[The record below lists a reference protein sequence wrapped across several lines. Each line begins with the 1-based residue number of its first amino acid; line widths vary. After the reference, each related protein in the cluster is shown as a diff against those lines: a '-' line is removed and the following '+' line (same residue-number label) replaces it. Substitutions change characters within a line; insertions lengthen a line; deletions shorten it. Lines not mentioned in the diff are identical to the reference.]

1 MSTTRLLVLGAVRIF
16 QPAHGYLVRRELA
29 SWQVDSWA
37 RLNPGSIYNALRTL
51 TIDGL
56 LELNTEPPPSASS
69 RTAGRRTYR
78 LTPDGESEFH
88 RLTRDAL
95 WQLHPYEP
103 DWLLAGLSFWWVLT
117 RDEVLDALAARRS
130 QIEARIKGLGYATA
144 DIRADRLKP
153 DHVVEHFLVHEH
165 QLAGELTWL
174 DEVEARVRAGEYAFA
189 GEPDAA
195 LMTLEGRDRRARPE
209 PTETTWTAF

>member
-16 QPAHGYLVRRELA
+16 EPAHGYLVRRELA

-51 TIDGL
+51 TNDGL
-56 LELNTEPPPSASS
+56 LEQAVEPPTGTSS
-69 RTAGRRTYR
+69 GAGRRQYR
-78 LTPDGESEFH
+78 LTADGEAEFH

-117 RDEVLDALAARRS
+117 RQEVLDALSARRS

-144 DIRADRLKP
+144 DVRADRATP
-153 DHVVEHFLVHEH
+153 EHVVEHFLVHEH
-165 QLAGELTWL
+165 QLRGELTWL
-174 DEVEARVRAGEYAFA
+174 DEVQARVRAGEYAFA
-189 GEPDAA
+189 GEAGVATMTVDGLEPGTRSAPSDDA
-195 LMTLEGRDRRARPE
+195 
-209 PTETTWTAF
+209 

>member
-51 TIDGL
+51 TNEGL
-56 LELNTEPPPSASS
+56 LEQSTEPAPGGSPGVSA
-69 RTAGRRTYR
+69 RRSYR
-78 LTPDGESEFH
+78 LTPEGETEFH

-103 DWLLAGLSFWWVLT
+103 DWLLAGLSFWWALS
-117 RDEVLDALAARRS
+117 REEVIDALAARRS
-130 QIEARIKGLGYATA
+130 QIEARIKGLAYATT
-144 DIRADRLKP
+144 DIRADNSTP
-153 DHVVEHFLVHEH
+153 DHVVEHFFVHEH
-165 QLAGELTWL
+165 QLKGELTWL

-189 GEPDAA
+189 GEAA
-195 LMTLEGRDRRARPE
+195 VARMTVEGMGRRNTGPPAVN
-209 PTETTWTAF
+209 

>member
-51 TIDGL
+51 TNEGL
-56 LELNTEPPPSASS
+56 LTQSTEPAPA
-69 RTAGRRTYR
+69 AGGGPVPRRSYR
-78 LTPDGESEFH
+78 LTAEGESEFH

-117 RDEVLDALAARRS
+117 RDEVLDALTSRRTL
-130 QIEARIKGLGYATA
+130 IEARIKGLGYATT
-144 DIRADRLKP
+144 DVRTDRSTP
-153 DHVVEHFLVHEH
+153 DHVVEHFLVHEQH
-165 QLAGELTWL
+165 LRGELSWL
-174 DEVEARVRAGEYAFA
+174 HGVEARIRAGEYAFA
-189 GEPDAA
+189 GEAAVAAMTVEDSGPDN
-195 LMTLEGRDRRARPE
+195 
-209 PTETTWTAF
+209 

>member
-16 QPAHGYLVRRELA
+16 EPAHGYLVRRELA

-51 TIDGL
+51 TNEGL
-56 LELNTEPPPSASS
+56 LEQSTGPATGTSSA
-69 RTAGRRTYR
+69 AGRRQYR
-78 LTPDGESEFH
+78 LTADGEAEFH

-103 DWLLAGLSFWWVLT
+103 DWLLAGLSFWWALT
-117 RDEVLDALAARRS
+117 REEVLDALAARRS
-130 QIEARIKGLGYATA
+130 QIEARIKGLGYAAA
-144 DIRADRLKP
+144 DVRADRTTP

-165 QLAGELTWL
+165 QLRGELTWL
-174 DEVEARVRAGEYAFA
+174 EEVQARLRAGEYAFA
-189 GEPDAA
+189 GEAGVAA
-195 LMTLEGRDRRARPE
+195 MTVEGLHADERPT
-209 PTETTWTAF
+209 PPADTTIKL

>member
-51 TIDGL
+51 TNDGL
-56 LELNTEPPPSASS
+56 LEKSTEPPPSTSS
-69 RTAGRRTYR
+69 RPVGRRTYR
-78 LTPDGESEFH
+78 LTPDGETEFH

-117 RDEVLDALAARRS
+117 REEVLDALAARRS
-130 QIEARIKGLGYATA
+130 QIEARVKGLAYATA
-144 DIRADRLKP
+144 DIRADDATP
-153 DHVVEHFLVHEH
+153 DHVVEHFFVHEH
-165 QLAGELTWL
+165 QLRGELTWL
-174 DEVEARVRAGEYAFA
+174 DEVEARVSAGEYAFA
-189 GEPDAA
+189 GEEAVARMTVEGMGRSGDAA
-195 LMTLEGRDRRARPE
+195 PRP
-209 PTETTWTAF
+209 PS